1 MPHMSA
7 PVIGK
12 LYTQGTLCISSYFYL
27 SFYFF
32 RLPPM
37 LLSQGENWSN

>member
-12 LYTQGTLCISSYFYL
+12 LYALKIQLVRQATNNIK
-27 SFYFF
+27 
-32 RLPPM
+32 
-37 LLSQGENWSN
+37 E